1 MDLSMDDWVLVS
13 VDDHM
18 VEPQDTFERHVPAK
32 YRDRAPRIE
41 ERNGAQ
47 VWVFE
52 GKVSPNIGLS
62 ATVGRPREELG
73 LEPNR
78 FEQMR
83 RGCYDVD
90 ARVQDMNANGTFAS
104 LCFPTIPGI
113 HGSMF
118 STVPDR
124 ECGLAVLRAYN
135 DWHIEEW
142 CGAHPTRF
150 IPLACIPYWDAKLA
164 ADEVRRMARKG
175 CRVFN
180 FCQNVTALGAPSIHD
195 PFWDPFFTAVCD
207 EGGALAVHLGTSGK
221 PMFNSLD
228 APYSGYM
235 AMVNIDMAGFACD
248 VIFSP
253 TLQRFPQLKIALS
266 EGGIGWIP
274 YFLERCK
281 WIHERHSIWAHDDL
295 GGKTP
300 LEVFRQHFLT
310 CFIDDP
316 CGIEM
321 RDKIG
326 IDCISWECDYPHSD
340 CTWPESPEFLANQ
353 LAGLRR
359 DEVDKITH
367 GNALRFFG
375 SDLLERVGREK
386 ATVKA
391 LRAQAKG
398 MDLSAPSA
406 AGMTAPPK
414 GKKRQLQVKDLMYQ
428 IQAVQS

>member
-1 MDLSMDDWVLVS
+1 MDFSMDDLVLVS

-18 VEPQDTFERHVPAK
+18 VEPPDMFERHVPAK
-32 YRDRAPRIE
+32 WRDRAPRVE
-41 ERNGAQ
+41 ERNGAE

-52 GKVSPNIGLS
+52 DKVTPNIGIA

-83 RGCYDVD
+83 PGCYDVD
-90 ARVQDMNANGTFAS
+90 ERVRDMNANGTFAS
-104 LCFPTIPGI
+104 LCFPTVPGI

-118 STVPDR
+118 TNVEDR
-124 ECGLAVLRAYN
+124 ECGLVMLRAYN
-135 DWHIEEW
+135 DWHFEDW

-150 IPLACIPYWDAKLA
+150 IPLALVPYWDPKLA
-164 ADEVRRMARKG
+164 AEEVRRMARRG
-175 CRVFN
+175 CRVFD
-180 FCQNVTALGAPSIHD
+180 FCQNVAAMGFPSFHD
-195 PFWDPFFTAVCD
+195 SHWDPFYSAVCD
-207 EGGALAVHLGTSGK
+207 EGGVLAVHLGTSGK

-228 APYSGYM
+228 APFSGYL
-235 AMVNIDMAGFACD
+235 AQVNIDMASFASD

-253 TLQRFPQLKIALS
+253 VLQRFPLMIAMS

-281 WIHERHSIWAHDDL
+281 WINERHSIWAHDDL
-295 GGKTP
+295 GGKTV
-300 LEVFRQHFLT
+300 LEVFHEHFLS

-340 CTWPESPEFLANQ
+340 CTWPESPEFVADQ
-353 LAGLRR
+353 LGGLTRE
-359 DEVDKITH
+359 EVDKITH
-367 GNALRFFG
+367 QNALRFFG
-375 SDLLERVGREK
+375 SDILEKVGPEN
-386 ATVKA
+386 ATVGA
-391 LRAQAKG
+391 LRAQAEG
-398 MDLSAPSA
+398 MDLSAPSPE
-406 AGMTAPPK
+406 GMTGPPK
-414 GKKRQLQVKDLMYQ
+414 EKRQLKVSDLMYQ
-428 IQAVQS
+428 IQSTL

>member
-1 MDLSMDDWVLVS
+1 MSLAVDDLVLVS

-18 VEPQDTFERHVPAK
+18 VEPPDMFERHVPAK

-41 ERNGAQ
+41 ERKGAQ

-52 GKVSPNIGLS
+52 GKVTPNIGLA

-83 RGCYDVD
+83 RGCYDVN
-90 ARVQDMNANGTFAS
+90 ARVEDMNANGTFAS
-104 LCFPTIPGI
+104 LCFPTVPGI
-113 HGSMF
+113 HGKLF
-118 STVPDR
+118 SDVEDR
-124 ECGLAVLRAYN
+124 ELGLAVLRAYN
-135 DWHIEEW
+135 DWHIHEW
-142 CGAHPTRF
+142 AGTHPTRF
-150 IPLACIPYWDAKLA
+150 IPLALIPYWDSRLA
-164 ADEVRRMARKG
+164 AEEVRRAARLG
-175 CRVFN
+175 CRVFA
-180 FCQNVTALGAPSIHD
+180 FSQNVSAMGYPSIHD
-195 PFWDPFFTAVCD
+195 AHWDPFFTAVCD
-207 EGGALAVHLGTSGK
+207 EGGALAVHLGTSNK
-221 PMFNSLD
+221 AMFNSMD

-235 AMVNIDMAGFACD
+235 AMVNIDMASFACD

-253 TLQRFPQLKIALS
+253 VLQRFPHLKIAMS
-266 EGGIGWIP
+266 EGGIGWVP

-321 RDKIG
+321 RHKIG
-326 IDCISWECDYPHSD
+326 IDNISWECDYPHSD
-340 CTWPESPEFLANQ
+340 TTWPQSPEFVAAQ
-353 LAGLRR
+353 LDGLSP

-367 GNALRFFG
+367 LNALRFFG
-375 SDLLERVGREK
+375 SDLLERVGREN

-391 LRAQAKG
+391 LREQAAG
-398 MDLSAPSA
+398 LDLSAPSPE
-406 AGMTAPPK
+406 GMTGPPK
-414 GKKRQLQVKDLMYQ
+414 GETRQLLVSDLIYQ
-428 IQAVQS
+428 ILQ

>member
-1 MDLSMDDWVLVS
+1 MDLSMDDLVLVS

-18 VEPQDTFERHVPAK
+18 VEPPDMFERHVPAK

-41 ERNGAQ
+41 ERKGAQ

-52 GKVSPNIGLS
+52 GQVTPNIGLA

-83 RGCYDVD
+83 LGCYDVD

-104 LCFPTIPGI
+104 LCFPTVPGI
-113 HGSMF
+113 HGKMF
-118 STVPDR
+118 SAVDDKDI
-124 ECGLAVLRAYN
+124 GLVMLKAYN
-135 DWHIEEW
+135 DWHIDDW

-150 IPLACIPYWDAKLA
+150 IPLALIPYWDPELA
-164 ADEVRRMARKG
+164 AEEVRRVARKG
-175 CRVFN
+175 CRVFS
-180 FCQNVTALGAPSIHD
+180 FAQNVSALGVPSIHD
-195 PFWDPFFTAVCD
+195 RYWDPFFTAVCD
-207 EGGALAVHLGTSGK
+207 VGGALAVHLGTAGR
-221 PMFNSLD
+221 PMFNSMD

-235 AMVNIDMAGFACD
+235 AMVNIDMANFACD

-253 TLQRFPQLKIALS
+253 VLQRFPHLKIAMS

-274 YFLERCK
+274 FFLERCK

-300 LEVFRQHFLT
+300 AEVFRQHFLT

-321 RDKIG
+321 RHKIG
-326 IDCISWECDYPHSD
+326 IDIISWECDYPHSD
-340 CTWPESPEFLANQ
+340 CTWPESPEFVATQ
-353 LAGLRR
+353 LAGLSR

-367 GNALRFFG
+367 LNALRFFD
-375 SDLLERVGREK
+375 SDLLERTGRDNARVG
-386 ATVKA
+386 A
-391 LRAQAKG
+391 LRARAQG
-398 MDLSAPSA
+398 LDLSAPSPE
-406 AGMTAPPK
+406 GMTGPPK
-414 GKKRQLQVKDLMYQ
+414 EKRQLLVSDLIYQ
-428 IQAVQS
+428 IVG

>member
-1 MDLSMDDWVLVS
+1 MDLSMDDLVLVS

-18 VEPQDTFERHVPAK
+18 VEPPDMFERHVPAK

-47 VWVFE
+47 FWVFE
-52 GKVSPNIGLS
+52 GKVSPNIGIA

-83 RGCYDVD
+83 EGCYDVD
-90 ARVQDMNANGTFAS
+90 ARVRDMNANGTLAS
-104 LCFPTIPGI
+104 LCFPTIPGV
-113 HGSMF
+113 HGAMF
-118 STVPDR
+118 TNVEDR
-124 ECGLAVLRAYN
+124 ECGLVMLQAYN
-135 DWHIEEW
+135 DWHIEDW
-142 CGAHPTRF
+142 WGAHPTRF
-150 IPLACIPYWDAKLA
+150 IPLALIPYWDAKLA

-180 FCQNVTALGAPSIHD
+180 FCQNVAAMGFPSFHD
-195 PFWDPFFTAVCD
+195 SHWDPFYTAVCD
-207 EGGALAVHLGTSGK
+207 VGGALAVHLGTSGK

-228 APYSGYM
+228 APFSGYL
-235 AMVNIDMAGFACD
+235 AQVNIDMASFASD

-253 TLQRFPQLKIALS
+253 VLQRFPNLKIAMS

-281 WIHERHSIWAHDDL
+281 WIHDRHSVWAHHDL

-300 LEVFRQHFLT
+300 LEVFRQQILT
-310 CFIDDP
+310 CYIDDP

-326 IDCISWECDYPHSD
+326 IECISWECDSPHSY
-340 CTWPESPEFLANQ
+340 CTWPESPEFLAKQ

-359 DEVDKITH
+359 EEIDKITH
-367 GNALRFFG
+367 QNALRFFD
-375 SDLLERVGREK
+375 SDLLEKVGREN

-391 LRAQAKG
+391 LRAQAVG
-398 MDLSAPSA
+398 MDLSAPSPE
-406 AGMTAPPK
+406 GMTGPPK
-414 GKKRQLQVKDLMYQ
+414 GEKRQLQVKDLMYQ
-428 IQAVQS
+428 IQSTL

>member
-1 MDLSMDDWVLVS
+1 MDLQMDEMVLVS

-18 VEPQDTFERHVPAK
+18 VEPSDMFERHVPAK
-32 YRDRAPRIE
+32 WRDRAPRVE
-41 ERNGAQ
+41 ERKGRQ

-52 GKVSPNIGLS
+52 DKVSPNIGLA

-83 RGCYDVD
+83 AGCYDVD
-90 ARVQDMNANGTFAS
+90 ERVRDMNANGTFAS
-104 LCFPTIPGI
+104 MCFPTVPGI

-118 STVPDR
+118 SAVADK
-124 ECGLAVLRAYN
+124 ECGLVMLRAYN

-150 IPLACIPYWDAKLA
+150 IPLASIPYWDSKLA

-180 FCQNVTALGAPSIHD
+180 FCQNVSAMGFPSIHD
-195 PFWDPFFTAVCD
+195 SHWNPFFTAVCD
-207 EGGALAVHLGTSGK
+207 EGGVLTVHIGTSNK
-221 PMFNSLD
+221 AMFNSMD

-235 AMVNIDMAGFACD
+235 AMVNLGMASFASD
-248 VIFSP
+248 IIFSP
-253 TLQRFPQLKIALS
+253 VLQRFPHLRIALS

-274 YFLERCK
+274 FFLERCK

-300 LEVFRQHFLT
+300 LEVFRDHFLT

-316 CGIEM
+316 CGVEM

-326 IDCISWECDYPHSD
+326 IDLISWECDYPHSD
-340 CTWPESPEFLANQ
+340 TTWPESPEFMARQ
-353 LAGLRR
+353 LEGLTAE
-359 DEVDKITH
+359 EVDKITH
-367 GNALRFFG
+367 RNALRFFG
-375 SDLLERVGREK
+375 SDLLERVGR
-386 ATVKA
+386 ANANVKA
-391 LRAQAKG
+391 LRAKAKG
-398 MDLSAPSA
+398 LDLRAPSA
-406 AGMTAPPK
+406 EGMTGPPK
-414 GKKRQLQVKDLMYQ
+414 GEKRQLLVSDLMYQ
-428 IQAVQS
+428 IMRG